1 MRKALLLITCCISAL
16 MAWANDGIY
25 YVNGNQ
31 LMPITETDIRVKKE
45 ILTLN
50 RVGEYIQVNVYYEFF
65 NPGAEK
71 EVLVGFEADACGT
84 DPRNSFP
91 QHPAISNFKVVMNG
105 QTLGF
110 DIAHV
115 DIHYDENGLKV
126 ATNYYIDG
134 QIQVMPL
141 EQIEKELEE
150 MEAPETICDYV
161 YHFNAKFRSGLN
173 IIQHTYDFD
182 ISSRQ
187 VYSGLEYEGY
197 SDFFP
202 YILTAANRW
211 ANNQIDDFT
220 LIVNMGDRTSFHIS
234 PTFYYSASQWTF
246 LGKGRTSLNTI
257 KEAKEYVQFHVI
269 QGSVQFH
276 QENFHPKGELRI
288 SDLYRDFDFNGY
300 GTSAQNIL
308 ETAKRRLLALK
319 ISQYNLKTDKAETP
333 YSKYTPEQR
342 RILKNLPFAYRGY
355 IFKDKTLQEFFESSL
370 WYIPDP
376 DYTADVQLL
385 TPDEQA
391 WVEFWK

>member
-16 MAWANDGIY
+16 MAWANDGVFY
-25 YVNGNQ
+25 AEGNQ
-31 LMPITETDIRVKKE
+31 LIPISETDIRVQKE
-45 ILTLN
+45 ILTIN
-50 RVGEYIQVNVYYEFF
+50 RNGDKIEVNVYYEFF

-115 DIHYDENGLKV
+115 DIHYDENGIKV

-187 VYSGLEYEGY
+187 VYSGPEYEGY

-220 LIVNMGDRTSFHIS
+220 LIINMGDRTSFHIS

-269 QGSVQFH
+269 QGSIQFH
-276 QENFHPKGELRI
+276 QENFHPKGELGI
-288 SDLYRDFDFNGY
+288 SDLYTDFDFRGQ
-300 GTSAQNIL
+300 GALPQNIL
-308 ETAKRRLLALK
+308 ETVKRKLLPLRLTPYYLER
-319 ISQYNLKTDKAETP
+319 DKSETP
-333 YSKYTPEQR
+333 YNNYTPEQR

-376 DYTADVQLL
+376 DYVADVQLL

>member
-1 MRKALLLITCCISAL
+1 MRKSLLLITCCISAL

-50 RVGEYIQVNVYYEFF
+50 RIDDTIQVNVYYEFF
-65 NPGAEK
+65 NPGSEK
-71 EVLVGFEADACGT
+71 EVLVGFEADGGSIPPYDT
-84 DPRNSFP
+84 LP
-91 QHPAISNFKVVMNG
+91 QHPCITNFKVIMNG
-105 QTLGF
+105 DSLDYTVTP
-110 DIAHV
+110 V
-115 DIHYDENGLKV
+115 DYHYGDNGKY
-126 ATNYYIDG
+126 TDPYYIDG
-134 QIQVMPL
+134 RIQGMSL
-141 EQIEKELEE
+141 EQYQKELSEV
-150 MEAPETICDYV
+150 EAPEAICDFV
-161 YHFNAKFRSGLN
+161 YHFNAKFRPGLN
-173 IIQHTYDFD
+173 IIQHTYDFVL
-182 ISSRQ
+182 SYAQ
-187 VYSGLEYEGY
+187 VYSEQGYEGFA
-197 SDFFP
+197 DFFP

-220 LIVNMGDRTSFHIS
+220 LIINMGDRTSFHIS

-308 ETAKRRLLALK
+308 ETAKRRLIPLRLTP
-319 ISQYNLKTDKAETP
+319 YYLKTDKAETP

-355 IFKDKTLQEFFESSL
+355 IFKDKTLQDFFESSL

-376 DYTADVQLL
+376 DYTADVQQL